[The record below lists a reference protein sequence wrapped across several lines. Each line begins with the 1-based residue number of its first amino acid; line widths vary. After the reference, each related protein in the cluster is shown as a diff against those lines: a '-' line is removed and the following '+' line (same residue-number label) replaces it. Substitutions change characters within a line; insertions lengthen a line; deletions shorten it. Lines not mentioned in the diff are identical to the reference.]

1 MIIPTPR
8 TSLPQSRQDY
18 EPTIMRT
25 IVHLS
30 DIHFGRVDYTTVEP
44 LVARVR
50 AIAPDLVVI
59 SGDLTQRARS
69 GQFREAREFLDALPS
84 PRLVIP
90 GNHDVPFYNVVARF
104 LAPLSNYKKF
114 ISRDLEPFHADE
126 EIAVIGINTARSL
139 VFKGGRINSE
149 QVEAIKKRFCG
160 LDDHVTKILVTHHP
174 FDLPHQF
181 SEEDL
186 VGRAEMAMKTI
197 AGCHVDLLLAGH
209 FHISHT
215 GDTTTRYDIPGFSA
229 LVVQAGTAT
238 STRGRGEMNSF
249 NVIRVDHPRIV
260 VERLSW
266 NLESGDFIS
275 AKTESFINTADGWK
289 RLEQADSEQ
298 AAGTMDRIGQE
309 TG

>member
-1 MIIPTPR
+1 
-8 TSLPQSRQDY
+8 
-18 EPTIMRT
+18 MRT

-30 DIHFGRVDYTTVEP
+30 DIHFGRVDYATVEP

-59 SGDLTQRARS
+59 SGDLTQRARG
-69 GQFREAREFLDALPS
+69 GQFREARAFLDALPS

-90 GNHDVPFYNVVARF
+90 GNHDIPFYNVIARF

-114 ISRDLEPFHADE
+114 ISSDLEPYYADA

-139 VFKGGRINSE
+139 VFKGGRINSQ
-149 QVEAIKKRFCG
+149 QVEAIKRRFCG
-160 LDDHVTKILVTHHP
+160 LDDHITKILVTHHP

-181 SEEDL
+181 GEEDL

-197 AGCHVDLLLAGH
+197 AGCNIDLLLAGH

-215 GDTTTRYDIPGFSA
+215 GDTTTRYHIPGFSA

-249 NVIRVDHPRIV
+249 NVIRVDHPQIV
-260 VERLSW
+260 VERRSW
-266 NLESGDFIS
+266 DLESGDFIS
-275 AKTESFINTADGWK
+275 AKTESFTNTAEGWK
-289 RLEQADSEQ
+289 RIEQSD
-298 AAGTMDRIGQE
+298 AGNTARTMARAGQE
-309 TG
+309 TR